1 MKIKNVRAKFDGDK
15 IVIVKDGWSD
25 EQLGENLN
33 WMPMNSDSQTILT
46 SELIDPDPVFE
57 ISDEQL
63 FTEIEGFAVDYDV
76 IDGYNTSNVN
86 DVPTYHV
93 EDMNLYTLI
102 VEAKNELEYIE
113 ILPFVNHTLTG
124 HAATLGKGLEY
135 FQYSELRD
143 NVFKVRKFDAV
154 LHLMLKWYMNEIV
167 IEPVQSIE
175 HAQSTVTRYYL
186 QTTDVDEDGDRQYV
200 QLNVEYQTEFNVEYG
215 FNSKTL
221 FNTYDEAAEYLVP
234 GLEIVEIQIDAES

>member
-1 MKIKNVRAKFDGDK
+1 MKIKNVRAKIDGDK
-15 IVIVKDGWSD
+15 IVIVKDGWDD

-33 WMPMNSDSQTILT
+33 WMSTDSVGATWLT
-46 SELIDPDPVFE
+46 SELIDTDPVFE
-57 ISDEQL
+57 ISDEQP
-63 FTEIEGFAVDYDV
+63 FTQVRGYDV
-76 IDGYNTSNVN
+76 VYDVVDVYNTSNVN

-113 ILPFVNHTLTG
+113 ILSFVNHTLTG

-143 NVFKVRKFDAV
+143 NVFNVGKFDDV

-175 HAQSTVTRYYL
+175 PAQSTVTRYYL

-200 QLNVEYQTEFNVEYG
+200 QLNAPYQTEFNVEYR
-215 FNSKTL
+215 FDDKTL

>member
-1 MKIKNVRAKFDGDK
+1 MKIKNVRAKLDGNK
-15 IVIVKDGWSD
+15 IVIVKHGWDD

-33 WMPMNSDSQTILT
+33 WMPMSPDGATWLS
-46 SELIDPDPVFE
+46 SELIDADPVFE
-57 ISDEQL
+57 ISDEQP
-63 FTEIEGFAVDYDV
+63 FTQVREYDV
-76 IDGYNTSNVN
+76 VYDVVDDYNTSTTN
-86 DVPTYHV
+86 DIPTYHV

-143 NVFKVRKFDAV
+143 NVFNVGKFDAV

-175 HAQSTVTRYYL
+175 PAQSTVTRYYL

-234 GLEIVEIQIDAES
+234 GLEIVEIQMEGQA

>member
-1 MKIKNVRAKFDGDK
+1 MKIKNVRDKFDGDK
-15 IVIVKDGWSD
+15 IVIVNDGWDD

-33 WMPMNSDSQTILT
+33 WMSTDSVGATWLT
-46 SELIDPDPVFE
+46 SEVIDDDPVFE
-57 ISDEQL
+57 ISAEQPV
-63 FTEIEGFAVDYDV
+63 TQVSGYDV
-76 IDGYNTSNVN
+76 VYDVVDDYNTSNVN
-86 DVPTYHV
+86 DVPTYHI

-124 HAATLGKGLEY
+124 HPVTLDKGLTY
-135 FQYSELRD
+135 SQYEELRD
-143 NVFKVRKFDAV
+143 NVFKVRNFDAV
-154 LHLMLKWYMNEIV
+154 LHFMLKWYMNEIV

-175 HAQSTVTRYYL
+175 PTQSTVTRYYL

-215 FNSKTL
+215 FDSKTL

-234 GLEIVEIQIDAES
+234 GLEIVEI

>member
-1 MKIKNVRAKFDGDK
+1 MKIKNVRDVNNGDK
-15 IVIVKDGWSD
+15 IVIVNDGWSD
-25 EQLGENLN
+25 KQLGENLN
-33 WMPMNSDSQTILT
+33 WMAMNSDSLT
-46 SELIDPDPVFE
+46 TLDGELVDADPLFE
-57 ISDEQL
+57 ISDEQP
-63 FTEIEGFAVDYDV
+63 FTNIDGFDVVYDV
-76 IDGYNTSNVN
+76 VDVYNASNVN

-93 EDMNLYTLI
+93 ENMNLYTLI

-113 ILPFVNHTLTG
+113 ILPFVNHTLVG
-124 HAATLGKGLEY
+124 HPVTLDKGLTY
-135 FQYSELRD
+135 SQYSELRD
-143 NVFKVRKFDAV
+143 DVFKVHNFDAV

-175 HAQSTVTRYYL
+175 PAQSTMTRYYL

-200 QLNVEYQTEFNVEYG
+200 QLNVEYQTEFNVEYD

-234 GLEIVEIQIDAES
+234 GLEIVEIEV